1 LKQKKDSTV
10 SWITRI
16 FPKKIRTEGHKPELK
31 GVPEGVWEKCVS
43 CTTMLYSPELKRAKY
58 VCPNCGYHM
67 RISARQ
73 RLEFFFDADF
83 PLHEIATS
91 IKPLDTLKFVDT
103 KKYKDRITE
112 AQQKT
117 QENDALIVAHGKAC
131 GVPMVA
137 AVFEFGFL
145 GGSMGSVV
153 GEKFVQGVEYCLKNH
168 LPYVCFTASGGAR
181 MQESVYSLMQ
191 MTKVSA
197 AIGKLKSAR
206 LPYIVVLTDPTTG
219 GVSASLAM
227 LGDIHLAE
235 PKALIGFAGPRVI
248 QQTVRETLPEGFQTS
263 EFLVEK
269 GMVDMIVTREQL
281 PQKVAGLVEK
291 LMCWDE
297 SV

>member
-1 LKQKKDSTV
+1 M

-16 FPKKIRTEGHKPELK
+16 FPKKIRTESHNPELK
-31 GVPEGVWEKCVS
+31 AVPEGVWEKCGS
-43 CTTMLYSPELKRAKY
+43 CSTMLYTPELRRSQF
-58 VCPNCGYHM
+58 VCPNCDYHI
-67 RISARQ
+67 RIGARQ
-73 RLEFFFDADF
+73 RLEYFFDADC
-83 PLHEIATS
+83 PLKEIGAAV
-91 IKPLDTLKFVDT
+91 KPIDSLKFVDT
-103 KKYKDRITE
+103 KKYKDRLVD
-112 AQQKT
+112 AQKKT
-117 QENDALIVAHGKAC
+117 QELDALVVAHGKTC
-131 GVPMVA
+131 GVDIVA

-181 MQESVYSLMQ
+181 MQESLYSLMQ

-197 AIGKLKSAR
+197 AIAKLKAAR

-227 LGDIHLAE
+227 LGDIHIAE
-235 PKALIGFAGPRVI
+235 PRALIGFAGPRVI

-269 GMVDMIVTREQL
+269 GMVDMIVKRLDL
-281 PQKVAGLVEK
+281 PKKVSSLVLK

-297 SV
+297 IA